1 MSSESVPLPQDGDL
15 QTETTQALIS
25 KANAVQ
31 ELVSEVIAVGHHLYQ
46 NHLNK
51 PPQVKAEIDKGTT
64 YEALWEEYSEGVES
78 ERPVQ
83 RSLTVARTAL
93 KAGQPPDEV
102 EQILQHDPQFTKVQ
116 QQQGN
121 QKAQE
126 YTKVM
131 TRSAACREQQSQTNQ
146 QPSQQQHKTR
156 TQTRQV
162 GTLQ

>member
-1 MSSESVPLPQDGDL
+1 MSSESVPLPQDSDL

-46 NHLNK
+46 NNLNE
-51 PPQVKAEIDKGTT
+51 PPVARVEISKGTT
-64 YEALWEEYSEGVES
+64 HEALWEKYSQGVQS

-83 RSLTVARTAL
+83 RTLIVAKTAL
-93 KAGQPPDEV
+93 KAGQSPEEV
-102 EQILQHDPQFTKVQ
+102 QQILQHDPQFTKVE

-121 QKAQE
+121 AKAQE

-131 TRSAACREQQSQTNQ
+131 TRSASYRQQQISSSQQLPKQ
-146 QPSQQQHKTR
+146 QPKTR
-156 TQTRQV
+156 TQQL
-162 GTLQ
+162 GI

>member
-15 QTETTQALIS
+15 QTETTQALIN

-51 PPQVKAEIDKGTT
+51 PPQVKAKIDKGTT
-64 YEALWEEYSEGVES
+64 HEALWEKYSEGVES

-93 KAGQPPDEV
+93 KAGQPPEEV

-131 TRSAACREQQSQTNQ
+131 TRSAACREQQSQNNQ
-146 QPSQQQHKTR
+146 QPQKQQHL
-156 TQTRQV
+156 TQTQPRQM
-162 GTLQ
+162 GISP

>member
-31 ELVSEVIAVGHHLYQ
+31 ELVSEVIAVGHDLYQ
-46 NHLNK
+46 NHINK
-51 PPQVKAEIDKGTT
+51 PPQVKAKIAQGTT
-64 YEALWEEYSEGVES
+64 YEALWEKYSEGVES

-83 RSLTVARTAL
+83 RTLTVAGTAL

-102 EQILQHDPQFTKVQ
+102 QQILQHDPQFTKVQ
-116 QQQGN
+116 QQHGN
-121 QKAQE
+121 EKAQE

-131 TRSAACREQQSQTNQ
+131 TRSATCREQQSQKNQ
-146 QPSQQQHKTR
+146 QPQKQQHLTH
-156 TQTRQV
+156 TQPRQM
-162 GTLQ
+162 GIST